1 MLAGVAAGVVLP
13 RGFFGFAGLAMGRG
27 AAPDANGGQVAVR
40 AGVRG
45 SAHADP
51 HSQTQ
56 TQRPHPGVRQRRL
69 AGFAHKFER
78 SARAAQTSGRLP
90 LRGLRL
96 PPGSLV
102 RPLLPAEGRAEW
114 DFLSGGE
121 GARDP
126 AEEAIQLRLT
136 GRNVH
141 QLLWQL

>member
-1 MLAGVAAGVVLP
+1 MLAGVAASIVLP

-27 AAPDANGGQVAVR
+27 AAPDANGGQVVVR

-56 TQRPHPGVRQRRL
+56 TQCSHTGFCQRRL
-69 AGFAHKFER
+69 ARVAHEFER
-78 SARAAQTSGRLP
+78 SARAAQTAGRLP

-96 PPGSLV
+96 PAGALV
-102 RPLLPAEGRAEW
+102 RPLLPAEGRAER
-114 DFLSGGE
+114 DFLRGGE

-126 AEEAIQLRLT
+126 AEEEVQLRLP
-136 GRNVH
+136 G
-141 QLLWQL
+141 